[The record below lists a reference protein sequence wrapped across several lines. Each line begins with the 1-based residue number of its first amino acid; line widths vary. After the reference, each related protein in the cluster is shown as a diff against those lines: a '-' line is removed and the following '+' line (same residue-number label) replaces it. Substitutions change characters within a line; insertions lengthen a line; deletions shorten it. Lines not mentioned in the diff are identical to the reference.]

1 MRSEVLTHAFNAF
14 GNIHRAWVKEL
25 VHQLNSENMNR
36 LTIAAARRLFGVGS
50 DAGSAHILNAVRPKS
65 WPAAVWRYVRSAPL
79 TYAWLAVLLVTTII
93 QRQTHGRQLHDLLI
107 ENSTNIHHLGTD
119 PLYVLVT
126 SLFWIDGR
134 YWTPYLVLFSL
145 ILAPAERWLG
155 QIRWLAVGLISH
167 VLSTYISEGLLYLAI
182 HDHLAPERLVH
193 VRDVGVSYFLVGVGA
208 VLAYRIPRPWRW
220 VYLGAAILYFGAALI
235 SNINFTAI
243 GHMSAL
249 LIGLCC
255 YPLTR
260 KRGRAASSSSLST
273 EGS

>member
-1 MRSEVLTHAFNAF
+1 MRL
-14 GNIHRAWVKEL
+14 
-25 VHQLNSENMNR
+25 
-36 LTIAAARRLFGVGS
+36 
-50 DAGSAHILNAVRPKS
+50 KS
-65 WPAAVWRYVRSAPL
+65 WPATVWRYVRSAPL
-79 TYAWLAVLLVTTII
+79 TYAWLTVLLVTTII

-134 YWTPYLVLFSL
+134 YCTPYLVLFSL

-155 QIRWLAVGLISH
+155 QIRWLTVGLISH
-167 VLSTYISEGLLYLAI
+167 VLATYISEGLLYLAI

-193 VRDVGVSYFLVGVGA
+193 VRDVGVSYFLVGVGG
-208 VLAYRIPRPWRW
+208 VLAYRIVRPWRW
-220 VYLGAAILYFGAALI
+220 VYLGAAFIYFGAALV

-260 KRGRAASSSSLST
+260 RRAERVEATARSSR
-273 EGS
+273 